1 MGAQIDLF
9 YKFTRKP
16 KIGVEEV
23 CVGWWWTLL
32 RSGPRR
38 GRGRNFEGLVYRLE
52 LDAEWVGEE

>member
-23 CVGWWWTLL
+23 FVGVFQD
-32 RSGPRR
+32 R
-38 GRGRNFEGLVYRLE
+38 
-52 LDAEWVGEE
+52 